1 MVEQE
6 EHDTI
11 GVRLLEDFYCLVDLR
26 EELVMIPPF
35 VAVRAQIC
43 NASCIFHHDAF
54 LIADNKASIVFLDEI
69 RDMNESPLPFLY
81 QLLPSIFIIPFQV
94 SVEIMPLGDQQQVR
108 TKLFVCIYW
117 HENNSHLEK
126 QQ

>member
-1 MVEQE
+1 MVKQE
-6 EHDTI
+6 ECDTI
-11 GVRLLEDFYCLVDLR
+11 GVHLLKDFYCLVDLH

-35 VAVRAQIC
+35 VTICTWIC
-43 NASCIFHHDAF
+43 NAIHVFHHDAF
-54 LIADNKASIVFLDEI
+54 LIADDKASIVFLNKI

-94 SVEIMPLGDQQQVR
+94 SVEIMPHGDQQQVR